1 MVKPSGFGNTAGFPG
16 IGRGCQRY
24 LGGAN
29 LVQKIAELINPFTG
43 GWDVQLVERTLILAL
58 PVHLDLN
65 YCVVWHYDKKGVFS
79 VRLAYKM
86 LVEEQR
92 RDSIRG
98 VQGSSAGSNMQAE
111 H

>member
-1 MVKPSGFGNTAGFPG
+1 
-16 IGRGCQRY
+16 
-24 LGGAN
+24 
-29 LVQKIAELINPFTG
+29 
-43 GWDVQLVERTLILAL
+43 
-58 PVHLDLN
+58 
-65 YCVVWHYDKKGVFS
+65 